1 MPILI
6 HGNSKVPELQQKN
19 VKSTTVQQEI
29 TPSEGYDGF
38 NKIIVSPIILQEKTV
53 DVWTMQQEVV
63 ADTGYDGLSKVIVN
77 ALNFT
82 ASNLNGSSINDQKSQ
97 SADGTT
103 LYVRIPKST
112 FSGIRINSI
121 DDVLLLRVLLQGD
134 TNAENQIKEQ
144 IFNIRSKTALGT
156 YGGGCL
162 YSRYSGSASAATDE
176 ADYSQSPSLASSF
189 APGAEFESL
198 TDKGTYY
205 EIQVKSTNTNRK
217 YNTEQYYL
225 WQIIGYT
232 RD

>member
-1 MPILI
+1 MAIISAFP
-6 HGNSKVPELQQKN
+6 GKSKPK
-19 VKSTTVQQEI
+19 
-29 TPSEGYDGF
+29 
-38 NKIIVSPIILQEKTV
+38 LQEKTV

-63 ADTGYDGLSKVIVN
+63 ANTGYDGLSKVIVN

-82 ASNLNGSSINDQKSQ
+82 ASNLKGSSINDQKSQ

-162 YSRYSGSASAATDE
+162 YSRFSGSASAARDE
-176 ADYSQSPSLASSF
+176 ADYSQSPSLVSSY
-189 APGAEFESL
+189 APGAKFESL

>member
-1 MPILI
+1 MAIISAFP
-6 HGNSKVPELQQKN
+6 GKSKPK
-19 VKSTTVQQEI
+19 
-29 TPSEGYDGF
+29 
-38 NKIIVSPIILQEKTV
+38 LQEKTV

-63 ADTGYDGLSKVIVN
+63 ADTGYDGLSKVTVN
-77 ALNFT
+77 ALDFV
-82 ASNLNGSSINDQKSQ
+82 ASNLNGTSVNDQKSQ
-97 SADGTT
+97 STDGTT

-144 IFNIRSKTALGT
+144 FFIIRSKTALGT
-156 YGGGCL
+156 YGGSCL
-162 YSRYSGSASAATDE
+162 YSRYSSSASTARDE
-176 ADYSQSPSLASSF
+176 ADYSQSPSLVSSF
-189 APGAEFESL
+189 TPGAEFKSL

>member
-1 MPILI
+1 MAIISAFP
-6 HGNSKVPELQQKN
+6 GKSKPK
-19 VKSTTVQQEI
+19 
-29 TPSEGYDGF
+29 
-38 NKIIVSPIILQEKTV
+38 LQEKTV

-63 ADTGYDGLSKVIVN
+63 ANTGYDGLSKVIVN

-82 ASNLNGSSINDQKSQ
+82 ASNLKGSSINDQKSQ

-162 YSRYSGSASAATDE
+162 YSRYSGSASAARDE
-176 ADYSQSPSLASSF
+176 ADYSQSPSLVSSY
-189 APGAEFESL
+189 APGAKFESL